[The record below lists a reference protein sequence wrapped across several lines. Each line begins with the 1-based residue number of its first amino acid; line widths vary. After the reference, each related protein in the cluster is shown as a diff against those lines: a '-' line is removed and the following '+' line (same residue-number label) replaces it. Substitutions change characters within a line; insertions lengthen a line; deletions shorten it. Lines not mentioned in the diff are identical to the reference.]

1 MSKESIKASIERK
14 KADIARIRTQIAR
27 ERSRKSEI
35 NARYSAYIKNATAKA
50 TKDSYRKQKAS
61 SVAYIESSIRNYL
74 SRIAALQR
82 EVGSLRAML
91 KTAK

>member
-50 TKDSYRKQKAS
+50 TKDSYR
-61 SVAYIESSIRNYL
+61 R
-74 SRIAALQR
+74 
-82 EVGSLRAML
+82 
-91 KTAK
+91 